1 MCRICVSL
9 YCHTRGHFTSRYG
22 KGIYCSPDPRT
33 ALAYSLSKGGFEF
46 QVTFDGITTS
56 GWRVKF
62 KGKKYLL
69 VIQIR
74 VDPEKLKVVKPSHG
88 YGNGE
93 YWLMP
98 TGMSCAHPLN
108 LALLPN

>member
-1 MCRICVSL
+1 MC
-9 YCHTRGHFTSRYG
+9 RYG

-33 ALAYSLSKGGFEF
+33 ALAYSLSKGGFDF
-46 QVTFDGITTS
+46 QVTFAGNTS
-56 GWRVKF
+56 NGSCVEI

-98 TGMSCAHPLN
+98 TGMSYAHPRHF
-108 LALLPN
+108 ALLRN